1 MPVLRDGTF
10 PLVPRYRLTG
20 IPFGAARSTRRG
32 RGTDLAGSRPYE
44 PGDPI
49 STIDWQA
56 SARLSTARAEE
67 QFVVRQR
74 FAEEAP
80 RVVVVIDRRPSMAL
94 YPSGTPWLSKPD
106 AVLAAARTIV
116 RSALVARS
124 AVGYL
129 DQAGS
134 SARSGTPF
142 WISPRSRSPGEPIE
156 DRVASAP
163 YDAPEDSLARAL
175 DFLGRPSAGL
185 TPGSFVFVLSDFLA
199 PLEPAALVV
208 ANWRR
213 WELVPV
219 VVQDPVW
226 EQSFPE
232 LPAILLRLAEPAGGK
247 SLDVRLTRR
256 EARALRAGNEARLS
270 GLLDAFAAAKLDPVV
285 LGAGEQRA
293 VESSFLDWSERRLAL
308 RGRR

>member
-1 MPVLRDGTF
+1 VPRPRQGTF

-20 IPFGAARSTRRG
+20 IPFGTSPSTRRG
-32 RGTDLAGSRPYE
+32 RGTDLAGQRPYE

-49 STIDWQA
+49 SAIDWRA
-56 SARLSTARAEE
+56 SARLSTARGEE

-80 RVVVVIDRRPSMAL
+80 RVVVATDRRPSMAL
-94 YPSGTPWLSKPD
+94 YPPGVPWLSKPE
-106 AVLAAARTIV
+106 AVLAATRTIV
-116 RSALVARS
+116 LSTIAARG

-129 DQAGS
+129 DHAETF
-134 SARSGTPF
+134 ARGGAPF
-142 WISPRSRSPGEPIE
+142 WMPPRSRAARALIE
-156 DRVASAP
+156 DRVTAAA
-163 YDAPEDSLARAL
+163 YDAPEDSLTPAL

-199 PLEPAALVV
+199 PPEPAALVV
-208 ANWRR
+208 AGRRR

-232 LPAILLRLAEPAGGK
+232 VPGVLLRLAEPGHGRP
-247 SLDVRLTRR
+247 LEVRLTRR
-256 EARALRAGNEARLS
+256 EVGALRARNEARLA
-270 GLLDAFAAAKLDPVV
+270 GLLNTFEAAGLDPVL
-285 LGAGEQRA
+285 LGASDQQT
-293 VESSFLDWSERRLAL
+293 VERSFLAWAERRLAF
-308 RGRR
+308 RGGR